1 MNGSLPG
8 ELASRLITSAGEAL
22 IRAHALLLQPAPQN
36 LDTACSALALA
47 IAHVNDLQEVLSTL
61 PSLPLA
67 APIECLHR
75 EIELISLLLDN
86 AASYHAKLLQRMIEA
101 SATDVS
107 QGLCVATAGRLSL
120 VA

>member
-1 MNGSLPG
+1 VNATLPG
-8 ELASRLITSAGEAL
+8 ELASRLVTSAGEAL

-47 IAHVNDLQEVLSTL
+47 IAHVNDLQVVLSTL

-67 APIECLHR
+67 AAVEGLHR
-75 EIELISLLLDN
+75 EIELISTLLET
-86 AASYHAKLLQRMIEA
+86 AASYHVKLLQRMIEA
-101 SATDVS
+101 SVSDVS